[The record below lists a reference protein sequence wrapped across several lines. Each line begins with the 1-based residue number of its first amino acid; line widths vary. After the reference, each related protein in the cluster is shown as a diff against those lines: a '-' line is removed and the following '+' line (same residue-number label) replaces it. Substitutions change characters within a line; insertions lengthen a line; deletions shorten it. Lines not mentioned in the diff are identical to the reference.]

1 MKKILALAVI
11 SIFLIIPPASF
22 AKIAISDSDLA
33 AITGQS
39 SVSIDMSKLRPLKNV
54 SNLSIIW
61 DDADGFS
68 GYTDPGYFGT
78 TDFTVSGTT
87 TKFGSGDNG
96 ITTVDITFNNGVT
109 VVKANTPEI
118 IIGGTSGMNLSAT
131 IQLGADS
138 NLAGAKTLGAV
149 YIGGIIANIP
159 PGEVTVTLR
168 SSSTGIYGS
177 GRYFAQ

>member
-1 MKKILALAVI
+1 MKKFLALAVI
-11 SIFLIIPPASF
+11 SIFLIIPSASF

-33 AITGQS
+33 VITGQI

-54 SNLSIIW
+54 SNLSVIW
-61 DDADGFS
+61 NDADGFS

-159 PGEVTVTLR
+159 PGEVTVTPR
-168 SSSTGIYGS
+168 SSSTGI
-177 GRYFAQ
+177 

>member
-1 MKKILALAVI
+1 MKKILVLAVI
-11 SIFLIIPPASF
+11 SLFLMIPPVSF

-33 AITGQS
+33 AITGQI
-39 SVSIDMSKLRPLKNV
+39 SVSVDMSKLKPLKNI

-61 DDADGFS
+61 DDVDGFS

-87 TKFGSGDNG
+87 TKFGSGDNAF
-96 ITTVDITFNNGVT
+96 TTVDITFQNGLT

-131 IQLGADS
+131 FQLGANS
-138 NLAGAKTLGAV
+138 KLVGAKTLGSL

-159 PGEVTVTLR
+159 PGEVTATLR
-168 SSSTGIYGS
+168 SSSTGISGS
-177 GRYFAQ
+177 GRFFAQ